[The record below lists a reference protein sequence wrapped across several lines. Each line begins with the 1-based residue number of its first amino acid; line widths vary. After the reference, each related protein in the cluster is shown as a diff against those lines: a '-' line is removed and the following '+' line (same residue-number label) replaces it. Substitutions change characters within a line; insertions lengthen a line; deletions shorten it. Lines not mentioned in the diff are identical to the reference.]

1 MREWSALCACYAS
14 MYRGTDGCSLGVNVC
29 VLAYTRARIGDGAA
43 LSMYARERVYKV
55 GTRKTV
61 GRPLLN

>member
-1 MREWSALCACYAS
+1 